1 MGLGNSE
8 QQMIKAIAENDIRV
22 AKQWAVCALDADKT
36 QKNKWFVNKYKSILT
51 SEGANMIELPGNLKD
66 IMLCED
72 VSVSFKENRYYLT
85 EHEKQISEEI
95 FRMAKVSGKLMEMQI
110 PYKNATLLYG
120 PPGTGKTM
128 FGRYVAYKMKL
139 PFCYLNFS
147 QAVDSYMGVTSRN
160 ISRAFT
166 YASANPCVFMLD
178 EVDTISCN
186 RAGRRFSGADKEM
199 ARVTITL
206 MQEFDK
212 LVNDVV
218 IIAATNRLDLLD
230 EAFVSR
236 CSLKFEMA
244 PFTESESQS
253 MVYKFL
259 NDINMELSEYVV
271 DSIIRNGKDQRE
283 IMNKLIIEIAK
294 RIEVEETV

>member
-1 MGLGNSE
+1 MGLGNNE
-8 QQMIKAIAENDIRV
+8 QQIIKAIAENDIR
-22 AKQWAVCALDADKT
+22 AARQWAVLALDADKT

-85 EHEKQISEEI
+85 ENEQRISEEI
-95 FRMAKVSGKLMEMQI
+95 FRMAKVSEKLMEMQI

-147 QAVDSYMGVTSRN
+147 RVIDSYMGATSRN
-160 ISRAFT
+160 ISQAFT

-178 EVDTISCN
+178 EVDTISSN
-186 RAGRRFSGADKEM
+186 RAGAGRGGTDKEI

-212 LVNDVV
+212 LANDVV
-218 IIAATNRLDLLD
+218 VIAATNRLDMLD
-230 EAFVSR
+230 DAFVSR
-236 CSLKFEMA
+236 CSLRYEMA
-244 PFTESESQS
+244 PFTEDESRA
-253 MVYKFL
+253 MIYKFL
-259 NDINMELSEYVV
+259 NDVSMELSEYEV
-271 DSIIRNGKDQRE
+271 DSIIRNGKDQRA
-283 IMNKLIIEIAK
+283 IMNKCIIAIAK
-294 RIEVEETV
+294 RIEVEETT

>member
-1 MGLGNSE
+1 MGLGNNE
-8 QQMIKAIAENDIRV
+8 QQIIKAIAENDIRS
-22 AKQWAVCALDADKT
+22 ARQWAVLALEADKT

-51 SEGANMIELPGNLKD
+51 SEGANIIELPGNLKD

-85 EHEKQISEEI
+85 ESEKRISERI
-95 FRMAKVSGKLMEMQI
+95 FRMAKVSQKLMEMQI

-128 FGRYVAYKMKL
+128 FGKYVAYKMNL

-147 QAVDSYMGVTSRN
+147 KVVDSYLGATSKN
-160 ISRAFT
+160 ISQAFT

-178 EVDTISCN
+178 EVDTISSN
-186 RAGRRFSGADKEM
+186 RANKSGAEKEIG
-199 ARVTITL
+199 RVTITL

-212 LVNDVV
+212 LANDVV
-218 IIAATNRLDLLD
+218 VIAATNRLDILD
-230 EAFVSR
+230 DAFVSR
-236 CSLKFEMA
+236 CSLKYEMP
-244 PFTESESQS
+244 PFKEEESKA

-259 NDINMELSEYVV
+259 GDVGMEFSEYEV
-271 DSIIRNGKDQRE
+271 DSIVRNGKDQRE
-283 IMNKLIIEIAK
+283 IMNKLVIAIAERIVIED
-294 RIEVEETV
+294 E